1 MHKLLF
7 ENPKALGAEHLTGYA
22 AQLTLD
28 ADAFNACLEGGEF
41 TRKVQASQAEGSK
54 AGVTGTPTTFLG
66 RTQADGKVKLTKRIT
81 GAQPYP
87 VFQQAIDAMLG
98 AKEEDASA
106 RAEQA
111 DKGKAGS

>member
-1 MHKLLF
+1 MLIS
-7 ENPKALGAEHLTGYA
+7 ALGSEHLKGYA

-66 RTQADGKVKLTKRIT
+66 RTQADDKAKLTKRIT

-87 VFQQAIDAMLG
+87 VFKRAIDAMLG
-98 AKEEDASA
+98 AKEGDAPA
-106 RAEQA
+106 KAAE
-111 DKGKAGS
+111 